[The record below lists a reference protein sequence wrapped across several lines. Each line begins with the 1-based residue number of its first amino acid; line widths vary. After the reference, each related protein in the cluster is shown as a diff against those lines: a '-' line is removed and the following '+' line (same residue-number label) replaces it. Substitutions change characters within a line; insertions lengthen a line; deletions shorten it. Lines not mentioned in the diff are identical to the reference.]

1 MDHHLK
7 CQLCGEKLQVTSN
20 CLCTLGEHLLAKHP
34 DVELTFFTSL
44 ENLLSWKLDL
54 GEKARECNR
63 KVISCR
69 KLSAVKITKSSRSG
83 SGGYKT
89 TVETWK
95 PAQLELACPQCRK
108 KGQPS
113 MRRHKNKFT
122 NTSLGAFCMLSCWPA
137 CFLPFIVQKKSIV
150 ELYCKNC
157 GTFLGEYNRA
167 TGTLSCIC
175 SKWNK
180 KDI

>member
-54 GEKARECNR
+54 GEKAR
-63 KVISCR
+63 
-69 KLSAVKITKSSRSG
+69 
-83 SGGYKT
+83 
-89 TVETWK
+89 VETWK